1 MKGRELLPLAHALAK
16 GRPSSEPTGR
26 TAVNRAYYA
35 AYGEV
40 SDYVDQRGYPGAQ
53 NSSPHRATWQYLRDG
68 IEDADFRRRAERRA
82 IADLGIRL
90 RDRRQK
96 ADYRLN
102 ARLAR
107 GEPAISVGEAER
119 IISVLDRLDAANP
132 RSGS

>member
-1 MKGRELLPLAHALAK
+1 MKGRELMALARALAK
-16 GRPSSEPTGR
+16 GRPPSEPAGR

-40 SDYVDQRGYPGAQ
+40 SDYVGQRGYPGPQ
-53 NSSPHRATWQYLRDG
+53 NSSPHRATWHYLRDG
-68 IEDADFRRRAERRA
+68 IADPDLRRRAERRA

-107 GEPAISVGEAER
+107 GEPAVSVDEADR
-119 IISVLDRLDAANP
+119 IIATLDRLDTAGP
-132 RSGS
+132 